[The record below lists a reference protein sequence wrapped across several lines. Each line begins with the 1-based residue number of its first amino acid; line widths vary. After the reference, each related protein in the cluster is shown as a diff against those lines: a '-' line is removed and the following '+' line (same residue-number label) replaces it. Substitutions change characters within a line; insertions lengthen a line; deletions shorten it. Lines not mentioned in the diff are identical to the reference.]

1 MVVPAGCA
9 ARPVPKPL
17 YAQTLRRNPF
27 KHPKTK
33 LADVVL
39 CLTWLAFWL
48 AAAIVLCVWADQAN
62 KAGSFLDP
70 GKDARNGLCVMA
82 WVQFLLV
89 AALTATAGL
98 LYSKKCQQ
106 VFDSWDEKAKARKVT
121 HEQHRLEKAQA
132 KVAQQEAAAVAAQQ
146 ASPRPA
152 ARETPSPAGTGAG
165 AAARADVGDV
175 EVGRLGGQ
183 ASTGVPV
190 STSPPA
196 AGGGAVRGP
205 AAAAGD
211 NPFK

>member
-1 MVVPAGCA
+1 MFCA
-9 ARPVPKPL
+9 PRSLPPTQHTH
-17 YAQTLRRNPF
+17 AQTLRRNPF
-27 KHPKTK
+27 KHPKAK

-39 CLTWLAFWL
+39 CCTWLAWWL

-62 KAGSFLDP
+62 SAGSFLEP
-70 GKDARNGLCVMA
+70 GRNARNGLCVMA

-98 LYSKKCQQ
+98 LFSKKCQS
-106 VFDSWDEKAKARKVT
+106 VFDKWEEKAKARKVS

-146 ASPRPA
+146 AAGPA
-152 ARETPSPAGTGAG
+152 AARGAPSPAGAG
-165 AAARADVGDV
+165 AAGRADVGDV
-175 EVGRLGGQ
+175 EAGHVVGQ
-183 ASTGVPV
+183 HNTGVPV

-196 AGGGAVRGP
+196 AAVAARG
-205 AAAAGD
+205 AAAAGGD